1 MAYGQNR
8 SYQAALFA
16 DRNRNYFL
24 GRGLCM
30 TDNRL
35 AAIAKIATF
44 IFRVR
49 KIECN
54 FITNPLIDSSIPGEM
69 PSGEPGA
76 EFRVPKKR
84 DRAGAHA

>member
-1 MAYGQNR
+1 MYLPPPGQ
-8 SYQAALFA
+8 SKDISAADA
-16 DRNRNYFL
+16 I
-24 GRGLCM
+24 GLCM
-30 TDNRL
+30 TGNRL
-35 AAIAKIATF
+35 TAIAKIATL

-76 EFRVPKKR
+76 ELRVPKSQNC
-84 DRAGAHA
+84 